1 MSNLTANGVNG
12 LMEAYAAVYTPQQ
25 SLEEEIFEAV
35 AYTLISQG
43 YDAIDVLEYFANVD
57 EEIIIEDI
65 ISIAEGT
72 LLVESIVPEEYLQ
85 EQYEILNE
93 ALPLVA
99 GLGLAGK
106 ALLGAGVRR
115 TAGVVLKRMA
125 GSGVRKFVGGAVKNI
140 GGAVGKVKDLA
151 KGALNKLPGGSGG
164 KVAGALKTAGKWA
177 LGGAAFEAGSRG
189 VKALMGDKNSTG
201 SPKVGPKI
209 VGPKI
214 VGPAGASPGPTAS
227 TPRSSNPPASKP
239 APSADNKLTNMQ
251 KWAKANPKLAAKVK
265 LGQSGYDE
273 ISATRTKPGPN
284 EKQDQT
290 PTQGPSDAKIDP
302 KAVSSALKSQQE
314 RDKKKAQPQTVSS
327 SYEYDA
333 YDLVLEYLL
342 SQGHADTLEEAN
354 YVMLE
359 MGAEMIGDI
368 VEVME
373 GSGMVTGTAKV
384 INTIL
389 KPVNQTPEQEKS
401 AVRNLTKGLDVVAKP
416 IKNFLSVSPE
426 QNKQMMNKRR
436 P

>member
-125 GSGVRKFVGGAVKNI
+125 GPGVRKFVGGAVKNI

-214 VGPAGASPGPTAS
+214 VGPKIVGP
-227 TPRSSNPPASKP
+227 KI
-239 APSADNKLTNMQ
+239 
-251 KWAKANPKLAAKVK
+251 V
-265 LGQSGYDE
+265 G
-273 ISATRTKPGPN
+273 TKP
-284 EKQDQT
+284 
-290 PTQGPSDAKIDP
+290 
-302 KAVSSALKSQQE
+302 
-314 RDKKKAQPQTVSS
+314 QPPISP
-327 SYEYDA
+327 A
-333 YDLVLEYLL
+333 
-342 SQGHADTLEEAN
+342 GGG
-354 YVMLE
+354 
-359 MGAEMIGDI
+359 MGG
-368 VEVME
+368 
-373 GSGMVTGTAKV
+373 
-384 INTIL
+384 
-389 KPVNQTPEQEKS
+389 
-401 AVRNLTKGLDVVAKP
+401 
-416 IKNFLSVSPE
+416 
-426 QNKQMMNKRR
+426 RR
-436 P
+436 GGRA